1 MLSLVGTV
9 FILRFHHQQIVED
22 RKSADKLHLIIVTYE
37 RRACHDVAWEVL
49 RRCQPWFDRKDYLYF
64 SNRLKILKIMAGGQD
79 AKHFPPNEDEHN
91 LIDQMIGM
99 SFGGNMPRGEQDLI
113 YNVFLEL
120 IKCRSLS
127 FKLRQKN
134 TRHNLNQISNDFN
147 QTTNRIT
154 RFLDGK

>member
-1 MLSLVGTV
+1 
-9 FILRFHHQQIVED
+9 
-22 RKSADKLHLIIVTYE
+22 
-37 RRACHDVAWEVL
+37 
-49 RRCQPWFDRKDYLYF
+49 
-64 SNRLKILKIMAGGQD
+64 MAGGQD
-79 AKHFPPNEDEHN
+79 AKHFPSNEDEHN